1 MPKFSIP
8 RPHKI
13 YQNWEFWFEN
23 KPSGNSGPM
32 TFTAAHSKHE
42 AVVNNE
48 ASNLVAKKLAT
59 IESCSIINN
68 LLAAVK

>member
-1 MPKFSIP
+1 MAIKYAKIFHSKALQNLPKL
-8 RPHKI
+8 
-13 YQNWEFWFEN
+13 
-23 KPSGNSGPM
+23 